1 MANVEYRIV
10 VRFLFFQQKH
20 TSKSKFPNPQV
31 TANFFA
37 KILADDNEKRVK
49 FAMPALPCRSN
60 IAI

>member
-1 MANVEYRIV
+1 MMAS
-10 VRFLFFQQKH
+10 L
-20 TSKSKFPNPQV
+20 

-49 FAMPALPCRSN
+49 FAMPALPCRFN